1 MSNEIHNDPELLAM
15 SKALEALSPL
25 EPEARTRVIN
35 WLVHKHGLTP
45 ASVSSNAHQNDARQ
59 IEPKGL
65 TREGTINTV
74 AVRMGVKS
82 CRDLMVAAAVH
93 LTLYQGK
100 DRFSRADWVSC
111 AKEAKQWKT
120 DYSVQTSTQISR
132 LLNSGFVNETAK
144 DIYVVPDDQI
154 KRHSEALA

>member
-1 MSNEIHNDPELLAM
+1 MSNEIQNDPELVAM

-25 EPEARTRVIN
+25 ESDARTRVIN
-35 WLVHKHGLTP
+35 WIANKLDITP
-45 ASVSSNAHQNDARQ
+45 SAISANARQ
-59 IEPKGL
+59 VESTSA

-82 CRDLMVAAAVH
+82 CRELMVAAAVH

-100 DRFSRADWVSC
+100 DRFSRADWVGC

-120 DYSVQTSTQISR
+120 DYTVQTSTQISR
-132 LLNSGFVNETAK
+132 LLSSGFVNETAK
-144 DIYVVPDDQI
+144 DIYVVPDEQI
-154 KRHSEALA
+154 KRHSEVLAQTIG

>member
-1 MSNEIHNDPELLAM
+1 MSNETQSDPELIAM

-25 EPEARTRVIN
+25 EHDAKTRVIN
-35 WLVHKHGLTP
+35 WLANKHGLTP
-45 ASVSSNAHQNDARQ
+45 SAISRIVPQAEAA
-59 IEPKGL
+59 GA

-82 CRDLMVAAAVH
+82 CRELMVAAAVH

-100 DRFSRADWVSC
+100 DRFSRADWVAC
-111 AKEAKQWKT
+111 AKDAKLWKM

-132 LLNSGFVNETAK
+132 LLSSGFVNETAK
-144 DIYVVPDDQI
+144 DVYVVPDEQM
-154 KRHSEALA
+154 KKHSESLV